1 VKTKRKNEE
10 TGLVQL
16 RSYPAPWQGELV
28 LVCTKCTKKL
38 KRRKDGGLNVRKW
51 LKKRSKKSGNGLEL
65 RVIGVNCVKMCPK
78 DGITIA
84 TQKQLGREPAE
95 VSIVYSEGDLE
106 ALYAQLSASPTD
118 DAAY

>member
-1 VKTKRKNEE
+1 
-10 TGLVQL
+10 
-16 RSYPAPWQGELV
+16 
-28 LVCTKCTKKL
+28 
-38 KRRKDGGLNVRKW
+38 
-51 LKKRSKKSGNGLEL
+51 
-65 RVIGVNCVKMCPK
+65 MCPK